1 MYVVEGPEN
10 GYSSIPES
18 MYWAIVTIST
28 VGYGDISPQTGI
40 GKFLASALMISAY
53 GILAVPTGIIS
64 YELAQNAKSSMQ
76 KTCLNCGSEYDKKD
90 RFCRKCGS
98 KLEE

>member
-1 MYVVEGPEN
+1 MYVIEGPEN

-28 VGYGDISPQTGI
+28 VGYGDISPQTEI
-40 GKFLASALMISAY
+40 GKFLASVLMISAY

-64 YELAQNAKSSMQ
+64 YELAQNAKVDMHE
-76 KTCLNCGSEYDKKD
+76 TCEKCGAAYDNKD
-90 RFCRKCGS
+90 RFCRKCGNQL
-98 KLEE
+98 K